1 MTRSV
6 QTKTDSLPKRV
17 LVTGGG
23 TGLGLAIATAL
34 VDAGSEVFI
43 CGRRRQ
49 ILEKAALISGAKP
62 LSGDITGPPD
72 GLLKATGPI
81 DGLVH
86 NAGSYIHSE
95 LGDWRGRSW
104 EDMFAVHVRGPAIL
118 SQAFAAQCDGPGSIV
133 AISSTL
139 GARPAAGAAA
149 YSAAKAGMLSLIRS
163 LAIELAPV
171 GIRANAILAGVVPTD
186 MTSTPR
192 GEASSE
198 EQLEALRRLHP
209 LGRLGKPEEIAQA
222 VLGLMGNP
230 WVSGAELAV
239 DGGLLVS

>member
-1 MTRSV
+1 MTVSV
-6 QTKTDSLPKRV
+6 HTKSDSLPKRV

-34 VDAGSEVFI
+34 VESGSEVYI

-49 ILEKAALISGAKP
+49 ILEAAAKASGATP

-72 GLLKATGPI
+72 GLLRATGPI

-86 NAGSYIHSE
+86 NAGSYTHSE
-95 LGDWRGRSW
+95 IGDWRIRSW
-104 EDMFAVHVRGPAIL
+104 DDMFAVHVRGPAML
-118 SQAFAAQCDGPGSIV
+118 SQAFAAQCEGPGSIV

-139 GARPAAGAAA
+139 GSRPAPGAAA

-163 LAIELAPV
+163 LAIELAPA

-186 MTSTPR
+186 MTTSPR
-192 GEASSE
+192 GDMSSE
-198 EQLEALRRLHP
+198 EQLEALRQLHP

>member
-1 MTRSV
+1 MTQPSKV
-6 QTKTDSLPKRV
+6 KSDGLPKRV

-34 VDAGSEVFI
+34 VEAGSEVFI
-43 CGRRRQ
+43 CGRRRRV
-49 ILEKAALISGAKP
+49 LEEAAEISGATP

-72 GLLKATGPI
+72 GLLRATGQI

-95 LGDWRGRSW
+95 IGDWIAHSW
-104 EDMFAVHVRGPAIL
+104 QDMFAVHVRGPAIL
-118 SQAFAAQCDGPGSIV
+118 SQAFAAQCKGPGSIV

-139 GARPAAGAAA
+139 GARPASGAAA

-186 MTSTPR
+186 MTTTPR
-192 GEASSE
+192 GNLTSE